1 MSALPLAALATAL
14 ALGLAA
20 CATPPPVAAPAGGP
34 PNEWSGRFAATVH
47 SGAAEPERSS
57 GRYLLRADG
66 VRAELELASP
76 LGQTVARISLDEGQ
90 ATLVTADGK
99 SIRAVSAEALT
110 EEAFGW
116 RVPLANLADWLEG
129 RIAQPTEREG
139 ERVVAGVERGWSV
152 RVEAHD
158 GQRPRRLALE
168 WPVGARPGE
177 RRLSVRLMIDEAR
190 RAPWQP

>member
-14 ALGLAA
+14 ALGLAG
-20 CATPPPVAAPAGGP
+20 CATPVPAPTDGT

-99 SIRAVSAEALT
+99 SIRAASAEALT

-116 RVPLANLADWLEG
+116 RVPLANLAGWLEG

-139 ERVVAGVERGWSV
+139 ERVVAGFERGWSV
-152 RVEAHD
+152 RVETHD
-158 GQRPRRLALE
+158 GQRPRRLALD
-168 WPVGARPGE
+168 WPAGAGPGE
-177 RRLSVRLMIDEAR
+177 RRLTVRLMIDEAR
-190 RAPWQP
+190 RTPWQP